1 MGRKIKIIRN
11 DEDRN
16 TGYFLEVDVEYS
28 KKLSNRHRD
37 LPFLPER
44 EKVEKIEKRICSIE
58 DKENMLLEFYY
69 FILSHDLVLV
79 LRVLKQALNHGL
91 KLKKVHTVI
100 QFKQGAWLKSNIV
113 MNTELRTEPKKK
125 KKKKNW
131 NRFLEA
137 NK

>member
-1 MGRKIKIIRN
+1 
-11 DEDRN
+11 
-16 TGYFLEVDVEYS
+16 
-28 KKLSNRHRD
+28 
-37 LPFLPER
+37 
-44 EKVEKIEKRICSIE
+44 
-58 DKENMLLEFYY
+58 MLLEFYY

-125 KKKKNW
+125 KKLK
-131 NRFLEA
+131 
-137 NK
+137 

>member
-58 DKENMLLEFYY
+58 DKELMLLEF
-69 FILSHDLVLV
+69 
-79 LRVLKQALNHGL
+79 N
-91 KLKKVHTVI
+91 
-100 QFKQGAWLKSNIV
+100 
-113 MNTELRTEPKKK
+113 
-125 KKKKNW
+125 
-131 NRFLEA
+131 
-137 NK
+137 

>member
-58 DKENMLLEFYY
+58 DKENMLLEFY

-91 KLKKVHTVI
+91 KLRKVHTVI
-100 QFKQGAWLKSNIV
+100 QFKQGAWLKSYIV
-113 MNTELRTEPKKK
+113 MNTELRTEAKKK
-125 KKKKNW
+125 KKKLK
-131 NRFLEA
+131 
-137 NK
+137 

>member
-58 DKENMLLEFYY
+58 DKENMLLEFY

-125 KKKKNW
+125 KKN
-131 NRFLEA
+131 
-137 NK
+137 

>member
-125 KKKKNW
+125 KKKLK
-131 NRFLEA
+131 
-137 NK
+137 

>member
-125 KKKKNW
+125 KKKI
-131 NRFLEA
+131 
-137 NK
+137 

>member
-37 LPFLPER
+37 LPFLPDR

-125 KKKKNW
+125 KKKKKN
-131 NRFLEA
+131 
-137 NK
+137 

>member
-125 KKKKNW
+125 KKKKN
-131 NRFLEA
+131 
-137 NK
+137 

>member
-1 MGRKIKIIRN
+1 MGRKINIIRN

-125 KKKKNW
+125 KKKK
-131 NRFLEA
+131 L
-137 NK
+137 K

>member
-125 KKKKNW
+125 KKN
-131 NRFLEA
+131 
-137 NK
+137 

>member
-11 DEDRN
+11 DEDIN

-58 DKENMLLEFYY
+58 DKENMF
-69 FILSHDLVLV
+69 
-79 LRVLKQALNHGL
+79 RVLFY
-91 KLKKVHTVI
+91 
-100 QFKQGAWLKSNIV
+100 FK
-113 MNTELRTEPKKK
+113 P
-125 KKKKNW
+125 
-131 NRFLEA
+131 
-137 NK
+137 

>member
-125 KKKKNW
+125 KKKK
-131 NRFLEA
+131 L
-137 NK
+137 K